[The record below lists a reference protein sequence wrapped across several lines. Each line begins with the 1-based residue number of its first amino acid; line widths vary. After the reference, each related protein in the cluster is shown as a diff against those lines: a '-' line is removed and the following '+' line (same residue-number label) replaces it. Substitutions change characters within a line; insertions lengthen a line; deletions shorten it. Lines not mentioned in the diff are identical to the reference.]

1 MALTDKLTA
10 IANAIRAKT
19 GSSATLTLTEM
30 ATAIGNIPTG
40 ITPSGSI
47 NIGANGT
54 YDVTD
59 KASAVVAVPS
69 GSANSRCFLKTLS
82 ADASGTRVEFNP
94 SGDSAIAAH
103 RNDDSFVVG
112 IISLNTVSKA
122 SISAA
127 IVGNN
132 ILNSVQATPPYGIY
146 LRSSSS
152 GISGQPINRAVSSAE
167 AAEIANVSVDS
178 NGVISIYASST
189 YNLLAGNYVCVCG
202 W

>member
-19 GSSATLTLTEM
+19 GGSSALTLTEM

-94 SGDSAIAAH
+94 SGDSTIAAH

-122 SISAA
+122 SINAA

-167 AAEIANVSVDS
+167 TAEIANVSVDS

-189 YNLLAGNYVCVCG
+189 YKLLAGNYVCVCG